1 MKKKITS
8 AFLIAIAV
16 ITGIIYGITI
26 KSKNKINDIMINKNK
41 AASAVVN
48 NAVADLMNKQ
58 NAKIINMQMDSLL
71 VKPHKDIK
79 SLKLDSEIIVRGVVL
94 SAASYISGPG
104 VITEYKLKVSKSY
117 NNNAKTGDIIS
128 IAAGG
133 GIVDYKQYLKI
144 NAGENNKKDF
154 DKSSEKDIP
163 ENAKAKV
170 TIGENDLM
178 EKSKEYIIFAK
189 TDRVLVNGIIL
200 RMYCAINSYEGQFDL
215 DAVNKRVINKSLN
228 YNKSVDE
235 FEQEIRQ

>member
-1 MKKKITS
+1 MRKKIIS
-8 AFLIAIAV
+8 AFLTAV
-16 ITGIIYGITI
+16 IIIAGIIYGITI
-26 KSKNKINDIMINKNK
+26 KSKNKINVIEINKNET
-41 AASAVVN
+41 AASVVN
-48 NAVADLMNKQ
+48 NAAANLMKKQ
-58 NAKIINMQMDSLL
+58 DTKIIKIQMDAML

-79 SLKLDSEIIVRGVVL
+79 SLKLDSEIILKGVVL

-104 VITEYKLKVSKSY
+104 VITEYKLKVSKPY

-170 TIGENDLM
+170 TIGKNDLM
-178 EKSKEYIIFAK
+178 ERLKEYVIFAK

-200 RMYCAINSYEGQFDL
+200 RMYCSINSYEGQFDL
-215 DAVNKRVINKSLN
+215 EAVNKRVINKALN
-228 YNKSVDE
+228 YNKRINE
-235 FEQEIRQ
+235 FEQKIQQ